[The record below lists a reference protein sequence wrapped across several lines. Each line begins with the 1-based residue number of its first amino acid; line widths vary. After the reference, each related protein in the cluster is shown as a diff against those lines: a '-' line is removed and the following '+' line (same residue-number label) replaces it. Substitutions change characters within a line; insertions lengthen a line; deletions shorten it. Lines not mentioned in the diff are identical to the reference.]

1 VTGVPDPAAIAAK
14 LGLATRAALLRFE
27 VSGAR
32 IVDLQTS
39 SPLRTLHLV
48 RSGGRD
54 YWRLTA
60 AGEAVLRVLAARRGG
75 AGGA

>member
-48 RSGGRD
+48 RSGGRN
-54 YWRLTA
+54 YWRLTPL
-60 AGEAVLRVLAARRGG
+60 GEAVVKALEVSLRG
-75 AGGA
+75 